1 MCGSEASVGGLNL
14 EGWGLRD
21 VLGSNVGW
29 QARMRRSVNG
39 WMVAGAFG
47 GAARHAQVGERGQ
60 PQISSGPCAQ
70 SGAHRELGNRPE
82 LGEYWVGRVT
92 SVVWLSFPVNVIEG

>member
-1 MCGSEASVGGLNL
+1 MCGSEASVGWLNL

-82 LGEYWVGRVT
+82 LGEYWVGWVT
-92 SVVWLSFPVNVIEG
+92 SVVWLSFPFNVREG